1 MNRDVSRV
9 HAGKARRAIGPCAL
23 AIALTVSACEEPNT
37 YVEPPPPQ
45 VTIARPLV
53 REVVDALELT
63 GTTRAAADVEVR
75 ARVPGVL
82 ESMHFEPGTVVQAG
96 DLLFVID
103 RVVYET
109 AAQAARANLTQ
120 AEAARELANVTLA
133 RMRDAGAAVS
143 RAQVDEAAAAA
154 NAGEAEVEL
163 RRANLRQAEIDLGYT
178 EVRAPITGR
187 VGRNQVDVG
196 NLVGEG
202 EATALTEVTAFD
214 PIYAYFTVNE
224 RDLLRVMAMWRERI
238 EELGLDPEE
247 DTADQARI
255 AIYMGL
261 ADEEGYPHEGVLDF
275 AESGVNPDTGTLQLR
290 GSFPN
295 PSATARL
302 LPGLFA
308 RIRVPIAE
316 RADMPLVADRAIGAD
331 QSGSYVLVV
340 DPQDAVVEKRN
351 VRLGQLVDGLRV
363 IEEGI
368 GPDEWVVVNGL
379 QRARP
384 GAKVDHEMTEMA
396 ALTASAL
403 TQAAKAKRQGDG
415 EPLAPEEVKVD
426 DGTAPDAAAT
436 EPEE

>member
-1 MNRDVSRV
+1 
-9 HAGKARRAIGPCAL
+9 
-23 AIALTVSACEEPNT
+23 
-37 YVEPPPPQ
+37 
-45 VTIARPLV
+45 
-53 REVVDALELT
+53 
-63 GTTRAAADVEVR
+63 
-75 ARVPGVL
+75 
-82 ESMHFEPGTVVQAG
+82 
-96 DLLFVID
+96 
-103 RVVYET
+103 
-109 AAQAARANLTQ
+109 
-120 AEAARELANVTLA
+120 
-133 RMRDAGAAVS
+133 
-143 RAQVDEAAAAA
+143 
-154 NAGEAEVEL
+154 
-163 RRANLRQAEIDLGYT
+163 
-178 EVRAPITGR
+178 
-187 VGRNQVDVG
+187 
-196 NLVGEG
+196 
-202 EATALTEVTAFD
+202 
-214 PIYAYFTVNE
+214 
-224 RDLLRVMAMWRERI
+224 
-238 EELGLDPEE
+238 
-247 DTADQARI
+247 
-255 AIYMGL
+255 MGL
-261 ADEEGYPHEGVLDF
+261 ADEEGYPREGVLDF
-275 AESGVNPDTGTLQLR
+275 AESGVDPDTGTLQLR

-384 GAKVDHEMTEMA
+384 GAKVDHEMTEMT

-415 EPLAPEEVKVD
+415 EPPAPKEVKVD